1 MGERHKL
8 PPLRAAILDAVDRG
22 QATRWAIGLCPR
34 VQAAAYRAVN
44 TEGGTVDTH
53 ISAALMAL
61 FRGGFLRRKD
71 PRIAGEWIVTERG
84 YPPGPLQLAI
94 LEALRKGPAT
104 TLDLV
109 ERTGG
114 RRPSLWRAAN
124 RLVDRGL
131 AEIVERRPAR
141 RGRPVPVYAL
151 TPS

>member
-1 MGERHKL
+1 MGERHNL

-22 QATRWAIGLCPR
+22 QATRWAIGLCPQ
-34 VQAAAYRAVN
+34 VQAAAYRAVSA
-44 TEGGTVDTH
+44 EGGTVGAH
-53 ISAALMAL
+53 VEGAIRQLWQ
-61 FRGGFLRRKD
+61 GGYLRRSD
-71 PRIAGEWIVTERG
+71 PAIAGAWAVTRRD

-94 LEALRKGPAT
+94 LEALREGPAT